1 MEADDEF
8 DDDIFKRPTGMNKLS
23 LKKRKAAAAAAAGA
37 AAAAAAA
44 PDKGITAISPTKEK
58 QDSFFSNGVTISSTP
73 HPLHATIRDS
83 KKEIKNLED
92 ALLKLQT
99 GKVQLLIS
107 C

>member
-23 LKKRKAAAAAAAGA
+23 LKKRK